1 MSDIRPVLAPDTS
14 PRRAAIIA
22 GIGYVVLF
30 VLAIYANFVVR
41 EGLVVAGDAA
51 ATAANIRGSE
61 GLFRLGLVCFL
72 IIFIVDVFV
81 AWALYIV
88 FRVANRDVSLLGAWL
103 RIVYTVFLGVAII
116 FFYQTLQLLSG
127 ADFLAV
133 IAAAELEAQA
143 LVALDSFN
151 STWLVGLAAFGVHL
165 VVMGYLI
172 ITTRLAPKVLGY
184 VLVVSGVAYVVDTI
198 AHSMLSNY
206 AEYALPF
213 TIMVAVPS
221 ILAEGWFGLWL
232 LLKGGK

>member
-1 MSDIRPVLAPDTS
+1 MSTDTS

-22 GIGYVVLF
+22 GVGYVVLF
-30 VLAIYANFVVR
+30 VLAIFANFVVR

-88 FRVANRDVSLLGAWL
+88 FRGVNRDVSLLGAWL

-116 FFYQTLQLLSG
+116 FFYQTLQLLGG
-127 ADFLAV
+127 ADFLGAF
-133 IAAAELEAQA
+133 AAAELEAQA

-172 ITTRLAPKVLGY
+172 ISTRLAPKVLGY
-184 VLVVSGVAYVVDTI
+184 VLVASGVAYVVDTI

-232 LLKGGK
+232 LIKGGK